1 MLSIRLPPLGG
12 LSCAIQP
19 LATIYSEEK
28 LALIRCI
35 KWVITMS
42 KLFKN
47 KLSKK
52 QTQWLWFIA
61 LWLGGFTTVYII
73 AYIIKLAM
81 RIA

>member
-1 MLSIRLPPLGG
+1 
-12 LSCAIQP
+12 
-19 LATIYSEEK
+19 
-28 LALIRCI
+28 
-35 KWVITMS
+35 MS

-52 QTQWLWFIA
+52 QTQWLWFIT

-81 RIA
+81 RVA